1 MDRQALIESARAMIG
16 TPFKHEGR
24 SIRGV
29 DCYGMFIVLGIEHGI
44 PVPIE
49 TGYGKRPSGLH
60 MKRMLELYANNVQ
73 RSEIQSGDILHI
85 KFNDEPQHLALVSS
99 TDPLMIIHADAIAG
113 RVVEHRLDKEWMS
126 KVRGA
131 YRVEN

>member
-60 MKRMLELYANNVQ
+60 MKRMLELYANKVQ